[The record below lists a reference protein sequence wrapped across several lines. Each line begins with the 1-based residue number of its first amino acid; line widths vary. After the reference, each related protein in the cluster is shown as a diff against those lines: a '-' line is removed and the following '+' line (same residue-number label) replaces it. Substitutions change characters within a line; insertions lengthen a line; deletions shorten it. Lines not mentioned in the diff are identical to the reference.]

1 MEPVLFVISH
11 MVFNQLLDIFS
22 RDQFAHVKLFIV
34 FFSANKRSISVLHSS
49 CMIGEI
55 RSCYS
60 ILVVSVLGVICF
72 ENVIIL
78 EQKWRYSW
86 FWFWFLFPSPQSMDQ
101 FLHVVRTSSLTHGN
115 NATNLSAMW
124 FPPAHHWSTKM
135 GIRNTDDLAS
145 FPKL

>member
-11 MVFNQLLDIFS
+11 MVFNQFLDIFG
-22 RDQFAHVKLFIV
+22 RDRFAHVKLFIV

-78 EQKWRYSW
+78 EQK
-86 FWFWFLFPSPQSMDQ
+86 
-101 FLHVVRTSSLTHGN
+101 
-115 NATNLSAMW
+115 
-124 FPPAHHWSTKM
+124 
-135 GIRNTDDLAS
+135 
-145 FPKL
+145 